1 MLSRVLRLRI
11 KAAWEVVMKL
21 LAMISIL
28 CAIVIGNGAIMLAA
42 PTGKDIAVVDI
53 PEKTMLMKTA
63 LLGKYI
69 FVHDDEKM
77 ASGEPCFYIYEY
89 SENQAGKPEALPD
102 KLVISFHC
110 QPITRAKARQ
120 LITTVQMGRNGEVEL
135 REIQFA
141 GTTEGH
147 RVP

>member
-1 MLSRVLRLRI
+1 MKRL
-11 KAAWEVVMKL
+11 VMS
-21 LAMISIL
+21 AIL
-28 CAIVIGNGAIMLAA
+28 CAIAFGVCAIAFAA
-42 PTGKDIAVVDI
+42 PPGKDMAVVDI

-69 FVHDDEKM
+69 FIHDDEKM
-77 ASGEPCFYIYEY
+77 AKGEPCFYIYEY
-89 SENQAGKPEALPD
+89 SENQAGKPEVLPD
-102 KLVISFHC
+102 KLVTSFHC

-120 LITTVQMGRNGEVEL
+120 LITTVQMGRSGEVEL

>member
-1 MLSRVLRLRI
+1 
-11 KAAWEVVMKL
+11 MKL
-21 LAMISIL
+21 FAMVSIL
-28 CAIVIGNGAIMLAA
+28 CAIVIGNSAITLAA
-42 PTGKDIAVVDI
+42 PPGKDMAVVDI
-53 PEKTMLMKTA
+53 PEKTMLVKTA

-102 KLVISFHC
+102 KLVLSFHC
-110 QPITRAKARQ
+110 QPIARPKARQ
-120 LITTVQMGRNGEVEL
+120 LITTVQMGRNGDFEL
-135 REIQFA
+135 HEIQFA

>member
-1 MLSRVLRLRI
+1 
-11 KAAWEVVMKL
+11 
-21 LAMISIL
+21 
-28 CAIVIGNGAIMLAA
+28 
-42 PTGKDIAVVDI
+42 
-53 PEKTMLMKTA
+53 MLMKTA
-63 LLGKYI
+63 LVGKYI
-69 FVHDDEKM
+69 FIHDEEKM
-77 ASGEPCFYIYEY
+77 AKGEPCLYIYEY

-120 LITTVQMGRNGEVEL
+120 LITTVQMRRNGDFEL
-135 REIQFA
+135 SEIQFA